1 MSSRLPRA
9 VASDELQRSRTYE
22 EEPTDTWQR
31 LTTAH
36 FAGLELDSVRKS
48 FQGVVALRGVNL
60 RVPFGQ
66 IHGLIGENGAGK
78 STLVKVLAGKVMADT
93 GTLSIDG
100 RAGGH
105 YRDDARATYGDR
117 YGLSRT

>member
-1 MSSRLPRA
+1 MVERA
-9 VASDELQRSRTYE
+9 EHYS
-22 EEPTDTWQR
+22 
-31 LTTAH
+31 
-36 FAGLELDSVRKS
+36 GLELVGARKS

-78 STLVKVLAGKVMADT
+78 STLVKVLSGKVVADA

-100 RAGGH
+100 QPVTITQ
-105 YRDDARATYGDR
+105 ATRGR
-117 YGLSRT
+117 HTRGSLRPIKS